1 MDMRPPALLRR
12 PALVLLGLAVVLP
25 VHARVLAVDG
35 DARAPDGKRLL
46 YREAHLIRQDGE
58 RPLERLVLYRCPDG
72 TAFARKRVDYRD
84 SVLAP
89 AFELIDARGHREG
102 LRRERGRT
110 LVWSGD
116 EAPRTVAAGAAPL
129 VADAG
134 FDEFL
139 RLRWTELTAGRSQ
152 ALAFAIPAYGRSLSF
167 KVRSAGL
174 RQEGGD
180 RLQRFELRLDGLL
193 GRIAGAIRVDYDI
206 EDRRLRRF
214 IGPTN
219 LRDGRGEQI
228 EADITFPR
236 APRQAAPEAWQAAL
250 QQPLA
255 TCTLGR

>member
-1 MDMRPPALLRR
+1 MRPPALLRR
-12 PALVLLGLAVVLP
+12 LALVLPGLALALP
-25 VHARVLAVDG
+25 AQARVLALDG
-35 DARAPDGKRLL
+35 DAHAPDGKRLL
-46 YREAHLIRQDGE
+46 YREAHLIRQEGE

-84 SVLAP
+84 STLAP

-102 LRRERGRT
+102 LRRERGKT

-116 EAPRTVAAGAAPL
+116 DAPRAVAAGAAPL

-139 RLRWTELTAGRSQ
+139 RLRWPELTAGRAQ
-152 ALAFAIPAYGRSLSF
+152 ALTFAIPAYGRGLSF

-174 RQEGGD
+174 QREGGD

-214 IGPTN
+214 VGPTN

-236 APRQAAPEAWQAAL
+236 PPRPAAPDAWQAAL
-250 QQPLA
+250 RQPLA
-255 TCTLGR
+255 ACTVGK